1 LFSIKSFYT
10 GDTGGPLMVYSNENQ
25 QYELVGITSYRDEC
39 TSEGLFTRIEP
50 YINLILTILNKPPP
64 TSPPEPTL
72 PPTLSTTTPPEII
85 GKL

>member
-1 LFSIKSFYT
+1 
-10 GDTGGPLMVYSNENQ
+10 MVYSNENQ

-64 TSPPEPTL
+64 TPPPEPTIPTL
-72 PPTLSTTTPPEII
+72 PPSLSTTTPPEII